1 MFEHFDTA
9 EELFHYR
16 LGMALTMEH
25 DSLDMLRELELAAQ
39 ADEVKRLFSHHAD
52 ETEEQI
58 ANLERIFGLLNIPG
72 SGESSPVTK
81 GLAKE
86 GSALIRKT
94 DASLVDNVVL
104 AAALGTEHFEISAY
118 QTLIVSADAMGAAEV
133 KGLLEQNLEQEK
145 HTSEELAQ
153 AAKKI
158 AEATAM

>member
-1 MFEHFDTA
+1 VFEHFETA

-25 DSLDMLRELELAAQ
+25 DSLDMLRELEMAAQ
-39 ADEVKRLFSHHAD
+39 ADEVKTLFSHHAK

-58 ANLERIFGLLNIPG
+58 ANIERIFGILNIPG
-72 SGESSPVTK
+72 SGEPSPTTK

-86 GSALIRKT
+86 GTALVRKT
-94 DASLVDNVVL
+94 DAALLDNVVL

-118 QTLIVSADAMGAAEV
+118 QTLIASADAIGAAEV

-145 HTSEELAQ
+145 HTSEELARV
-153 AAKKI
+153 AKTVAK
-158 AEATAM
+158 ASAS